1 MNNQSG
7 NIYIIEATS
16 DYKKIHKS
24 LIENPNI
31 DCLTLGIYTKLV
43 VLGLKWK
50 LNINGLSKYLNIS
63 DTKIRQSIKLLEQ
76 EGYIVRIPQRDE
88 RGRLQ
93 GWNYQIYPIPVNEQ
107 NRSHAGIKTSPCTL
121 KTDNTVNRQHGE
133 PTTRITDKAEN
144 GEDINNILNQSIDLN
159 NNKDLNKEN
168 KHSSNKKLSFDV
180 REDLSYVEQKYI
192 EIWKEW
198 LDYKDEIRK
207 QYKTQRGAITQYN
220 SLIKYANDNPTLAN
234 AIVKTSI
241 EHSWDGLFA
250 LNEKQ
255 IDLFLSPKSPYG
267 IIDQQEDDGNL
278 VINGQRYR

>member
-1 MNNQSG
+1 MNNEQSG

-93 GWNYQIYPIPVNEQ
+93 GWNYQIYPSPVNEQ

-121 KTDNTVNRQHGE
+121 KADNTVNRQHGE

-144 GEDINNILNQSIDLN
+144 GEDINNILNKSIDLIDKETKDIYKAKFDFLKALIEIGVEENIAKDWLLVRKNKKASNTKTAFTRIKNELEKSNGTPTECITFAVVRSWAGYEADWYNKEHPQQELFFNNGNN
-159 NNKDLNKEN
+159 NNKNVWQL
-168 KHSSNKKLSFDV
+168 
-180 REDLSYVEQKYI
+180 
-192 EIWKEW
+192 
-198 LDYKDEIRK
+198 
-207 QYKTQRGAITQYN
+207 
-220 SLIKYANDNPTLAN
+220 
-234 AIVKTSI
+234 
-241 EHSWDGLFA
+241 
-250 LNEKQ
+250 
-255 IDLFLSPKSPYG
+255 
-267 IIDQQEDDGNL
+267 
-278 VINGQRYR
+278 